1 LVCAC
6 EMQYEAEPMR
16 EDREPPFI
24 AEAEHT
30 PLPRPDDFFAAL
42 GTLTLLPLARP
53 NPGSEAFGRAA
64 VFFPLV
70 GLLIGAMLA
79 GLDWAV
85 MNRLSPRL
93 AAFVVVGAW
102 EAITAPALLRA
113 RAQGGAGWLT
123 ATGAI
128 IATKFVCTAAAA
140 ARPAALLFA
149 PLLARWAL
157 VVLATGVRDAA
168 APRRKFNPAITF
180 REFALASVFSF
191 AAVFAVAEGFG
202 ILIVVSVAA
211 LTLGLRLLVHRWV
224 GGVSWRFLLA
234 CVEGI
239 EVVVL
244 AICALL

>member
-1 LVCAC
+1 
-6 EMQYEAEPMR
+6 MS
-16 EDREPPFI
+16 EDREQPAA

-30 PLPRPDDFFAAL
+30 PLPRPGDLLAAL
-42 GTLTLLPLARP
+42 GTLTLLPLPRP
-53 NPGSEAFGRAA
+53 SPGSEAFGRAA

-70 GLLIGAMLA
+70 GLLIGGLLA
-79 GLDWAV
+79 GIDCAI
-85 MNRLSPRL
+85 MNHLSAWRT
-93 AAFVVVGAW
+93 AIAVVGAW
-102 EAITAPALLRA
+102 EAVTGAVLLRA
-113 RAQGGAGWLT
+113 WAPARPAGLAAMA
-123 ATGAI
+123 ATVA
-128 IATKFVCTAAAA
+128 AKVACTAGAS

-168 APRRKFNPAITF
+168 APGRKFNPAITF

-191 AAVFAVAEGFG
+191 AAVFAVAEAFG
-202 ILIVVSVAA
+202 ILIVVGVAA

-239 EVVVL
+239 EVFVL
-244 AICALL
+244 GLCALL